1 LRESEK
7 MEDLIINAAITGMV
21 PTKADNPNL
30 PCSPEEII
38 AEARRCRDAG
48 ASIVH
53 IHARDEAG
61 LPTYKKEIYR
71 EIISGIRDKCPD
83 MLICGSAS
91 GRTYKEF
98 GQRAQLLDCFPDFA
112 SLTLGSLN
120 FPNQASINEPS
131 MIESLAKAMSEHSVV
146 PEWEVFDMGMIDYAR
161 YLIKKG
167 ILHKPYYCNLFFG
180 SLGTISATPFNLA
193 SMVRA
198 LPEDAV
204 WSATGI
210 GRFQFYVNSMAITMG
225 GHVRVGLEDN
235 LYYDTDKKHLATNA
249 GLVERIVKVARAI
262 GREIASPNKARQ
274 LIGLTKRHSARD
286 IDSIN
291 SFSKGSSQQFIS
303 SV

>member
-1 LRESEK
+1 
-7 MEDLIINAAITGMV
+7 MENLIINAAITGMV
-21 PTKADNPNL
+21 PTKTDNPNL

-38 AEARRCRDAG
+38 SDARRCRDAG

-53 IHARDEAG
+53 VHARDEAG

-71 EIISGIRDKCPD
+71 EIISGIHDKCPD

-91 GRTYKEF
+91 GRTFGEF
-98 GQRAQLLDCFPDFA
+98 GQRKQVLDCFPDFA

-120 FPNQASINEPS
+120 FPNQASVNEPA
-131 MIESLAKAMSEHSVV
+131 MIESLAKTMAEHGVV
-146 PEWEVFDMGMIDYAR
+146 PEWEIFDMGMIDYAR

-167 ILHKPYYCNLFFG
+167 VLHKPYYCNIFLG

-193 SMVRA
+193 SMVRS
-198 LPEDAV
+198 LPENTV

-235 LYYDTDKKHLATNA
+235 IYYDIEKKHLAANP

-262 GREIASPNKARQ
+262 GREIATPEIARQ
-274 LIGLTKRHSARD
+274 IIGLPKPQLKSIISAIR
-286 IDSIN
+286 N
-291 SFSKGSSQQFIS
+291 PPTLPVCEK
-303 SV
+303 V